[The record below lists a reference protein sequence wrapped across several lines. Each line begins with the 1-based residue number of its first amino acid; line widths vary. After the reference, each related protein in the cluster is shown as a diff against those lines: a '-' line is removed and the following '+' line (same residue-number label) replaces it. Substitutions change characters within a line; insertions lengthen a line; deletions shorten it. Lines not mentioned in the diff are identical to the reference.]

1 MVIFSRWGDVIYQ
14 TEDFSAPWDGTM
26 NGSTVQEGTYT
37 YYITVKDGKGKAF
50 DRSGYVTMLV
60 NKEK

>member
-1 MVIFSRWGDVIYQ
+1 
-14 TEDFSAPWDGTM
+14 M